1 MVTILK
7 IPPNIKC
14 NQFSNNIPNQVV
26 NHKTV
31 SKVYNKRHMF
41 PLFINLIYMCL
52 LYYHHLK
59 GVKRVGYAMPPL
71 TLSLQ

>member
-1 MVTILK
+1 MVTILE
-7 IPPNIKC
+7 IPPNTKC

-26 NHKTV
+26 NHKAV

-41 PLFINLIYMCL
+41 PLFINSIYMCL

-59 GVKRVGYAMPPL
+59 GVKRVGWAMSLL